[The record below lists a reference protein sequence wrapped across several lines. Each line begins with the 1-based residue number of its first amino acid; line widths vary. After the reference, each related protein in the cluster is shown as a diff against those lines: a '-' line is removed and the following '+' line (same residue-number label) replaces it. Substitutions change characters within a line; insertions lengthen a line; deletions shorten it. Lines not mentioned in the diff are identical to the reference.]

1 MVADDFLKAIEGVY
15 GVYANPILRGTVK
28 KYLLDDIKPTELSSL
43 YRTVL
48 YGHKAKFEAPCI
60 ASIEECID
68 KARLK
73 KGKYEPYRIK
83 EVKNVWDY
91 KEQQKTNKELKAVDP
106 ELFKK
111 LKEKVKIK
119 KVGE

>member
-15 GVYANPILRGTVK
+15 GEYTNPILRGTVK
-28 KYLLDDIKPTELSSL
+28 KYLNDDIKPNELSSL

-91 KEQQKTNKELKAVDP
+91 KEQQKANKELTAVDP
-106 ELFKK
+106 EFFNK
-111 LKEKVKIK
+111 LKDKVNITRK
-119 KVGE
+119 KS